1 MPGVP
6 AVAEAKEGD
15 VLSVEKTVQQDP
27 LELNEDL
34 VSITF
39 NTKLSAE
46 EVESILAEVF
56 GDLTNNQINIARNND
71 VAPYGSYIGIHGEYV
86 L

>member
-1 MPGVP
+1 MPGIP
-6 AVAEAKEGD
+6 AVAEAKDGD

-39 NTKLSAE
+39 NTELSAE

-56 GDLTNNQINIARNND
+56 GDLTNRELAIISNRDEGPWGSAIS
-71 VAPYGSYIGIHGEYV
+71 VAGEQV
-86 L
+86 S